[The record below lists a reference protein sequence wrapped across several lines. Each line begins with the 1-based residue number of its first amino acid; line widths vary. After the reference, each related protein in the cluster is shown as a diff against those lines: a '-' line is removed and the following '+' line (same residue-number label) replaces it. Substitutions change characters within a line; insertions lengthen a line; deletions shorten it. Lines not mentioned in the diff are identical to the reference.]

1 MGQERLRCMLV
12 KAGFHNDVTLQMGQS
27 LICGSMAGLLSSTL
41 TFPLDLVRRRM
52 QLEGRRGAQIKYDS
66 YASVVRAVYRRQ
78 GLLGFYQG
86 ILPEYYK
93 VGTPPPPLPPGS
105 PDHSACK
112 IFSMHIKYCE
122 VGLVSIFRSDL
133 P

>member
-93 VGTPPPPLPPGS
+93 VGTPPPPSPGLPRS
-105 PDHSACK
+105 FCMQDLQHAYK
-112 IFSMHIKYCE
+112 ILRS
-122 VGLVSIFRSDL
+122 GLGEYLSE
-133 P
+133 